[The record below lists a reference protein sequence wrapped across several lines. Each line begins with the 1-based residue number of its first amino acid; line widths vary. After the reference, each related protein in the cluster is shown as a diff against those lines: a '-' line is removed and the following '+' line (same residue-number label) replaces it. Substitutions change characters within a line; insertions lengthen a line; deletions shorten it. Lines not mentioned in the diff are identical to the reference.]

1 MNGQILSS
9 ECSSRNL
16 NIIAVVV
23 FLFSIGKMGTLTV
36 RTHEKEDDKI
46 EGSSIG
52 TSAVLELSQNTTKFF
67 IGGLPQDA
75 EASEFV

>member
-16 NIIAVVV
+16 NIIAVV